1 MVKRDVALEANSTG
15 ENNQSWKVS
24 CPECD
29 EKLPDHRNLA
39 VHCDRFHKDYE
50 GCGQP
55 QDYRVFTTTF
65 NSYAE
70 FQIWLSSESERTC
83 SSLFRRSTSL
93 KGNTFTLRC
102 HRAGRYKPKQR
113 VRTHASK
120 KQTKNCSCYLNVRI
134 DDAGVV
140 GVEGCFGHIGHKLE
154 VSLLRLS
161 SRQELFLK
169 DLLEKYSMDSILQRL
184 QLEYSSKTSRLG
196 FVDRKDL
203 WNIAHRYHIVPV
215 PNDGRYPEHSTYS
228 DDEQDRSTSTVV
240 EERDCDTSTSFAER
254 LSEHHETDTED
265 SRSSEMSEA
274 SEHLSEKGDGSSL
287 HEEHQEAVGSPG
299 GSAPTKLVPITG
311 TTSSQKASVSTTT
324 ASNRSEAPSVAD
336 RLSGAPPLPSIS
348 RRIVV
353 SPRRLE
359 PPHLI
364 SLADGQRSHGQRS
377 SYLPSVGT
385 IAPNE
390 RQEKL
395 CPPRIADEYHPKQ
408 TPLPPPSR
416 ITTVSLRR
424 LEPPHSISLTDEHR
438 PVPNASS
445 LPLQKRVV
453 LITRQS
459 EPDRARIEE
468 EHHYCM
474 KSLPSTS
481 QSTIKLPVKQGQ
493 RNPRHN
499 PNVTEGMFSE
509 LGGKYNNVDMRNEPQ
524 IEESEKTEPP
534 PQKKVPPREELW
546 RCKLCRRVMLRKSL
560 FIHLQKLH
568 NFNKEQL
575 ESVKRDIA
583 QEMALCDDQGNCRV
597 TCPICGEKLLN
608 HASLAAH
615 CERDHQND
623 GAEGEPQD
631 YRLFTV
637 TFNSREEFQKWL
649 CDECERTA
657 TTFARRSSSDGGAS
671 FSLRCNRAGKF
682 VPKSTWKAC
691 GTRKQAGNCS
701 CFLNVHTNAAGLVTA
716 LGCFGH
722 AGHKIDV
729 ALLRLTSS
737 QEQFLRGLLEV
748 YSMDS
753 ILDQLKMDYSPK
765 TSKLYHVTRCDL
777 WNIVNKYNIPTPLKG
792 SRKKRQGSALDKKTS
807 PKKVRNNE
815 ITEPR
820 EITYTCL

>member
-1 MVKRDVALEANSTG
+1 GDLWQCTLCRKALFRKNLYAHLQNVHNFTKEEVEMVKRDVALEANSTG
-15 ENNQSWKVS
+15 ENNHTWKVS

-29 EKLPDHRNLA
+29 EKLPDHLNLA
-39 VHCDRFHKDYE
+39 VHCDRFHKDYD

-70 FQIWLSSESERTC
+70 FQMPPSWKLQTKT
-83 SSLFRRSTSL
+83 TSPYTRKQETDDKL
-93 KGNTFTLRC
+93 LLC

-120 KQTKNCSCYLNVRI
+120 KQTINCSCFLNVRI
-134 DDAGVV
+134 DDDGVV
-140 GVEGCFGHIGHKLE
+140 SVEGCFGHIGHKLE

-169 DLLEKYSMDSILQRL
+169 DLLEKYSMNSILQRL

-215 PNDGRYPEHSTYS
+215 PNDGRCPEHSTYS
-228 DDEQDRSTSTVV
+228 KDEQDRSTSTVV
-240 EERDCDTSTSFAER
+240 EERECDTSTSFAERLSEHHERSSEGEQNRSTSTVVEERDCDTGTSFAER

-265 SRSSEMSEA
+265 SRSSKMSEA
-274 SEHLSEKGDGSSL
+274 SDHEFVLDLAISLRGVTTHHSTKNIRKLLALRKEVLLLSSFLCHHSTKNIRKLSALREEVLLLSSFLLRERLHRRRLQRLPQLPIAAVKPLRESRAADNKAERARQGKNRRGTSLL
-287 HEEHQEAVGSPG
+287 HEKFAINVTIDHKTASETRT
-299 GSAPTKLVPITG
+299 TKCCEETPSE
-311 TTSSQKASVSTTT
+311 TSS
-324 ASNRSEAPSVAD
+324 
-336 RLSGAPPLPSIS
+336 
-348 RRIVV
+348 
-353 SPRRLE
+353 
-359 PPHLI
+359 
-364 SLADGQRSHGQRS
+364 
-377 SYLPSVGT
+377 GT
-385 IAPNE
+385 N
-390 RQEKL
+390 L
-395 CPPRIADEYHPKQ
+395 W
-408 TPLPPPSR
+408 
-416 ITTVSLRR
+416 
-424 LEPPHSISLTDEHR
+424 
-438 PVPNASS
+438 
-445 LPLQKRVV
+445 
-453 LITRQS
+453 
-459 EPDRARIEE
+459 
-468 EHHYCM
+468 
-474 KSLPSTS
+474 
-481 QSTIKLPVKQGQ
+481 
-493 RNPRHN
+493 
-499 PNVTEGMFSE
+499 
-509 LGGKYNNVDMRNEPQ
+509 GGKYNNVDMRNEPPM
-524 IEESEKTEPP
+524 EESEKAESP
-534 PQKKVPPREELW
+534 PQV
-546 RCKLCRRVMLRKSL
+546 SGN
-560 FIHLQKLH
+560 
-568 NFNKEQL
+568 NFE
-575 ESVKRDIA
+575 
-583 QEMALCDDQGNCRV
+583 
-597 TCPICGEKLLN
+597 
-608 HASLAAH
+608 
-615 CERDHQND
+615 
-623 GAEGEPQD
+623 
-631 YRLFTV
+631 
-637 TFNSREEFQKWL
+637 KWL

-792 SRKKRQGSALDKKTS
+792 SRKKRQGSAVDKKIS